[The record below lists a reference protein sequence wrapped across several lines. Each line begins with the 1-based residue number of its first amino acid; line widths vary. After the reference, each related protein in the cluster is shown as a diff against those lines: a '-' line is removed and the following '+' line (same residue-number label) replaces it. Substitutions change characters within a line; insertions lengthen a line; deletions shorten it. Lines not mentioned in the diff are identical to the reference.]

1 MVVDGNQLVNI
12 NGNIINM
19 ELNIINNADI
29 FTKKNVNNDSLFFFN
44 KSSKVSKILFI
55 IFSFFLI
62 FFNFIFFFK
71 INLGK
76 YNFLK
81 LNYN

>member
-62 FFNFIFFFK
+62 FFNFIFFF
-71 INLGK
+71 
-76 YNFLK
+76 
-81 LNYN
+81 